1 MRPGIA
7 LVFTKSRLK
16 NSIQQFLFHRK
27 CTNYVMYVINLL
39 KTTTTI
45 FEWTEFE
52 KTIIFNIKS
61 HFENLFRP
69 QNQEYV
75 EFSYLSFDIGIR
87 IATFHKKLLI
97 GMLCLDLVNG
107 TKLPSLLRQDIKIW
121 KGTFT
126 WGMANKSVPGSQ

>member
-1 MRPGIA
+1 M
-7 LVFTKSRLK
+7 
-16 NSIQQFLFHRK
+16 
-27 CTNYVMYVINLL
+27 NLL

-121 KGTFT
+121 KGTFA